1 MFRCPPISIQK
12 RILDKIDKVDAT
24 DQWMYG
30 VSKQWMEEF
39 RKQFE
44 GSPETVTT
52 ANELTCSPLKSDL
65 KVDRNVFLSEKWWK
79 ILVTWYG
86 IEKECSMI
94 RHPVI
99 SSYMTIVHGSIQHS
113 VLSKK
118 EADYIE
124 ISTCMFTNI
133 DDKSSYRA
141 VTLYAWDSF
150 EFLEYQIRKRL
161 AFSSKVK
168 VRLWLI
174 VQENG
179 NEIVFDN
186 LEKVSGSVVAKLS
199 EYLTWLS
206 EFLSKRDQQ
215 TTSKSNGV
223 RDPFLFTERKVQIVV
238 AIEPLA
244 FDLYQSGKDA
254 DGWMQYDV
262 DLGGE
267 CDSIVTL
274 ATINNHWDE
283 IFTNCLDE
291 LTREITDIT
300 LDKRATLINTAK
312 DIVNEKISQTNIIQV
327 EMENKIKQSD
337 EKDKLL
343 MKKEREI
350 KEREDELKQKLV
362 QYKEGLDSF
371 MKEKCRLELEWK
383 KVQEQNIITDSQ
395 ITLDIGGE
403 KFTTSLTTLTNV
415 QDSVFVHLFCGTYIA
430 KPGKD
435 GSFFFDRDGI
445 HFRHIL
451 NYLRNGPKAI
461 ASIPNEESVLEEILS
476 EAKYYI
482 LPELEALIQQKL
494 ENMSVHSVAIGDMEF
509 ISYPSFSSN
518 SSK

>member
-1 MFRCPPISIQK
+1 MFRCPSISIQK
-12 RILDKIDKVDAT
+12 RILDKIDKVNAT

-44 GSPETVTT
+44 NMTDTVTIS
-52 ANELTCSPLKSDL
+52 NELTCSPLKSDL
-65 KVDRNVFLSEKWWK
+65 EVEKNVFLSEKWWK

-86 IEKECSMI
+86 IEKECSII
-94 RHPVI
+94 RHPVF
-99 SSYMTIVHGSIQHS
+99 SSYMTIIHGSIQHS

-118 EADYIE
+118 EVDYIE
-124 ISTCMFTNI
+124 ISTCMFSNI
-133 DDKSSYRA
+133 DDKSSYRS

-150 EFLEYQIRKRL
+150 EYLENQLRKRL

-168 VRLWLI
+168 GRLWLI

-186 LEKVSGSVVAKLS
+186 LDKVSVSVVAKLS

-215 TTSKSNGV
+215 TLSRSNGTI
-223 RDPFLFTERKVQIVV
+223 DPFLFAERKVQIIV
-238 AIEPLA
+238 AIEPLS
-244 FDLYQSGKDA
+244 FDLYHSKKDA
-254 DGWMQYDV
+254 DGWIQYDV

-267 CDSIVTL
+267 CESIVTL

-291 LTREITDIT
+291 LTREVTDIT

-312 DIVNEKISQTNIIQV
+312 DIVNEKLSQTNIIQV

-350 KEREDELKQKLV
+350 KGREDELKQKLV
-362 QYKEGLDSF
+362 QYKDGLDSF

-395 ITLDIGGE
+395 IILNIGGE

-435 GSFFFDRDGI
+435 GSYFFDRDGT

-461 ASIPNEESVLEEILS
+461 ASIPDEESVLEETLS
-476 EAKYYI
+476 DAKYYI
-482 LPELEALIQQKL
+482 LPELEALIKQKL
-494 ENMSVHSVAIGDMEF
+494 DNLSVKSVAIGDMEI
-509 ISYPSFSSN
+509 ISYPSFSSY